1 MTHLRTC
8 GPVTSRSWLGTC
20 ENQTSQFI
28 TANIQEVIGASQ
40 GEETNLVRVE
50 WNPDPTG
57 AYHGRPISEKELLE
71 ELRAI
76 NPAELAA
83 YRLRKKG
90 LQTRRWLT
98 GARSRT
104 PRPRSKGA
112 LFRASP

>member
-1 MTHLRTC
+1 MAWNLRK
-8 GPVTSRSWLGTC
+8 PNLAVYYREYS
-20 ENQTSQFI
+20 
-28 TANIQEVIGASQ
+28 EVIGASQ

-90 LQTRRWLT
+90 LQT
-98 GARSRT
+98 
-104 PRPRSKGA
+104 
-112 LFRASP
+112 